1 MRRVRAVRL
10 LAIIVI
16 GGMLIGSALWL
27 RNSRWAQERRLKKT
41 DLPTL
46 IALAAEQPR
55 RPLVHF
61 YLGTAL
67 FNAQRFEEAAESFN
81 RCIQLDPRFARA
93 YVGLGMCAMKRN
105 RPDIALS
112 AFQKAVKD
120 DPNSAEARFMLG
132 TLYMDFLN
140 SNSMALPELLKATE
154 LDPQNDGAWYRLA
167 ECRSAL
173 SQPNEAIAAA
183 KKALSLKKNQPEYHR
198 LLGQLYAFK
207 GDFKT
212 AEPYLKRA
220 LQLNPSD
227 PEAHYSMA
235 KLYLSRSPR
244 LQDVEK
250 AAREARQA
258 AQLAPEM
265 PPIHVILGE
274 VAVRQGKMDEAVQH
288 LQRALSLD
296 PENDSATFKLAE
308 VYRRTGKME
317 QARQLVEQFQRRSN
331 LKRDI
336 KNLIDRI
343 KHRPKDASLR
353 LRVARLLREQGDLF
367 RAANQYQVC
376 LSLQPQNKAAKKE
389 LEELMKQVRAQQKG
403 KPSSQ
408 AKVFPD

>member
-1 MRRVRAVRL
+1 MNRVRTVRL
-10 LAIIVI
+10 LALIVVGGALI
-16 GGMLIGSALWL
+16 GGAWWL

-46 IALAAEQPR
+46 IALATEQPR

-67 FNAQRFEEAAESFN
+67 FNAQRVEEAAESFN

-93 YVGLGMCAMKRN
+93 YVGLGTCAMKMN
-105 RPDIALS
+105 RPPIALD
-112 AFQKAVKD
+112 AMQQAVKY
-120 DPNSAEARFMLG
+120 DPNSAEAHFMLG

-140 SNSMALPELLKATE
+140 SNSSALPELLKATE
-154 LDPQNDGAWYRLA
+154 LDPKNDGAWYRLA

-173 SQPNEAIAAA
+173 SQPNEAIEAA
-183 KKALSLKKNQPEYHR
+183 KKALNLKN
-198 LLGQLYAFK
+198 
-207 GDFKT
+207 
-212 AEPYLKRA
+212 AEPYLRRA
-220 LQLNPSD
+220 LQLEPSD

-244 LQDVEK
+244 PQDVEK
-250 AAREARQA
+250 AAREAKQA
-258 AQLAPEM
+258 VQLDPEM

-274 VAVRQGKMDEAVQH
+274 VAMRQGKMDEAVQR

-317 QARQLVEQFQRRSN
+317 QARQLVEEFQRRSN

-376 LSLQPQNKAAKKE
+376 LSLQPKNETAKKE
-389 LEELMKQVRAQQKG
+389 LKEVMEQVRAQQG
-403 KPSSQ
+403 KAPHE
-408 AKVFPD
+408 

>member
-1 MRRVRAVRL
+1 MRRVHTVRL

-16 GGMLIGSALWL
+16 GGALIGGAWWL

-46 IALAAEQPR
+46 IALAVEQPR

-67 FNAQRFEEAAESFN
+67 FNAQRIEEAAESFN
-81 RCIQLDPRFARA
+81 RCLQLDPRFARA
-93 YVGLGMCAMKRN
+93 YVGLGMCTMKMN
-105 RPDIALS
+105 RPQIAL
-112 AFQKAVKD
+112 AAMQQAVKY

-132 TLYMDFLN
+132 ILYMDFLN
-140 SNSMALPELLKATE
+140 SNSSALPELLKATE
-154 LDPQNDGAWYRLA
+154 LDPKNDGAWYRLA

-173 SQPNEAIAAA
+173 SQPNEAIEAA

-220 LQLNPSD
+220 LQLEPSD

-244 LQDVEK
+244 PQDVEK

-258 AQLAPEM
+258 AQLNPEM

-274 VAVRQGKMDEAVQH
+274 VAVRQGNMDEAVQH

-296 PENDSATFKLAE
+296 PENDAATFKLAE

-343 KHRPKDASLR
+343 KHRPKDAHLR

-376 LSLQPQNKAAKKE
+376 LSLNPKRPQDAEAAKKE
-389 LEELMKQVRAQQKG
+389 LKELMEQVRARG
-403 KPSSQ
+403 KSSHE
-408 AKVFPD
+408 

>member
-1 MRRVRAVRL
+1 MRGVHTVRL
-10 LAIIVI
+10 LVIII
-16 GGMLIGSALWL
+16 MGSALIGGAWWL

-93 YVGLGMCAMKRN
+93 YVGLGMCAMKMN
-105 RPDIALS
+105 HPPIALE
-112 AFQKAVKD
+112 AMQQAVKY
-120 DPNSAEARFMLG
+120 DPHSAEAHFMLG

-140 SNSMALPELLKATE
+140 SNSSALPELLKATE
-154 LDPQNDGAWYRLA
+154 LDPKNDGAWYRLA

-173 SQPNEAIAAA
+173 SQPNEAIEAA

-212 AEPYLKRA
+212 AEPYLRRA
-220 LQLNPSD
+220 LQLEPSD

-244 LQDVEK
+244 PQDVEK

-296 PENDSATFKLAE
+296 PENDAATFKLAE

-317 QARQLVEQFQRRSN
+317 QARQLIEQFQRRSN

-343 KHRPKDASLR
+343 KHRPQDASLR

-376 LSLQPQNKAAKKE
+376 LSLQPKNEAAKKE
-389 LEELMKQVRAQQKG
+389 LKELMEQVRAQQKG
-403 KPSSQ
+403 KAPHE
-408 AKVFPD
+408 